1 MIAASKKTNRDDLRS
16 DLNAITRI
24 CVILSHF
31 LRKAY
36 SNDHPDPFL
45 LGLNLLIEDEN
56 EIHQLLR
63 DSPGNNEVYKELRSL
78 KSSYQQEY
86 QRSPS
91 ASEPISFEDVYRN
104 IDFLADLPL
113 IKIQYDALQQ
123 FQRTRFETSQRNIL
137 VDGSNQCSTESF

>member
-1 MIAASKKTNRDDLRS
+1 MAASKKTNRDDLRS

-24 CVILSHF
+24 CARLSHF

-36 SNDHPDPFL
+36 SDDHPDPFL

-104 IDFLADLPL
+104 IDFLAGLPL